1 MSEGIRVSACM
12 ACYNGEKYIRE
23 QILSVLS
30 ELGVNDEL
38 VISDDHS
45 TDSTLSII
53 TAIDDSR
60 IHLVENRLRK
70 GVNGNFENAMIY
82 ARGQYIFLVDQDDI
96 WLEGKLEACLE
107 GLKESV
113 CVVHD
118 AYITDGFLEIK
129 SESFFKDFNC
139 RRGFMHNWLRN
150 GYLGCAMAFR
160 KEILEYVLPIP
171 EKLSVWH
178 DIWIG
183 SIAELKG
190 GVSFITFKGIKF
202 RRHNFTTSI
211 TSKHGLPLIKKIS
224 YRLQL
229 LWYLFMRLKFRK

>member
-1 MSEGIRVSACM
+1 
-12 ACYNGEKYIRE
+12 
-23 QILSVLS
+23 
-30 ELGVNDEL
+30 
-38 VISDDHS
+38 
-45 TDSTLSII
+45 
-53 TAIDDSR
+53 
-60 IHLVENRLRK
+60 
-70 GVNGNFENAMIY
+70 
-82 ARGQYIFLVDQDDI
+82 
-96 WLEGKLEACLE
+96 
-107 GLKESV
+107 
-113 CVVHD
+113 
-118 AYITDGFLEIK
+118 
-129 SESFFKDFNC
+129 
-139 RRGFMHNWLRN
+139 MHNWLRN

-160 KEILEYVLPIP
+160 KELLEYVLPIP

-190 GVSFITFKGIKF
+190 GVNFIPLKGIKF